1 MLSFIISVAMRAIQ
15 HEVFFLQFV
24 LFSTNQYNT
33 FSTMSLK
40 TGCGMLYQSHSTTA
54 PKNARLARQ
63 SLHRTIL
70 FAAAICLAPVHGWMA
85 VPVSAAPTAK
95 PGPATSQKPAWVQG
109 QIRGI
114 KFSIE
119 KAFYGKN
126 NLLLRSGFTPA
137 LIEYR
142 GAKDPNAFTGVEL
155 FFPSGVD
162 LEGRTFVA
170 TEADAEAK
178 RLPLAFYAVSTE
190 QTLGSDPYFQK
201 LSNIEPYSMTLKFFG
216 RQKGLLPGYIEL
228 HSGRE
233 RHTTDIKGY
242 FYAQPQKLTP
252 AKSRTR

>member
-1 MLSFIISVAMRAIQ
+1 M
-15 HEVFFLQFV
+15 H
-24 LFSTNQYNT
+24 
-33 FSTMSLK
+33 
-40 TGCGMLYQSHSTTA
+40 YQSHGTT
-54 PKNARLARQ
+54 PLKNARLA
-63 SLHRTIL
+63 LHRRIL
-70 FAAAICLAPVHGWMA
+70 LAAAICVASLDGWIA

-95 PGPATSQKPAWVQG
+95 PVSATSQKPAWVQG
-109 QIRGI
+109 QVRGV

-126 NLLLRSGFTPA
+126 NLLLRSGLTPA

-178 RLPLAFYAVSTE
+178 RLPLSFYVVSTE

-201 LSNIEPYSMTLKFFG
+201 LNNIEPYSMTLKFFS

-228 HSGRE
+228 RSGRE

-242 FYAQPQKLTP
+242 FYAQPQLVTT
-252 AKSRTR
+252 ARSRTR